1 LAPIVTDCLR
11 RDINDLARER
21 IEGKSDV
28 DLSELVAKTSQSLAE
43 PIMLTP
49 EDA

>member
-1 LAPIVTDCLR
+1 MTDRLR

-21 IEGKSDV
+21 IEGKSDA
-28 DLSELVAKTSQSLAE
+28 DLSGLVAKMSQSLAE
-43 PIMLTP
+43 PILLAL